1 MSNAAFAQ
9 APANSILAK
18 SDPNELSIK
27 LARLAALEAKELKVK
42 ARYVKY
48 GERHRASVAIVLDKA
63 KKAGIKVTPAEV
75 DRYLAENK

>member
-1 MSNAAFAQ
+1 MAHEAIAQ

-18 SDPNELSIK
+18 TDPNALAAK
-27 LARLAALEAKELKVK
+27 LARLEALEAKELKVK
-42 ARYVKY
+42 ARYQKY
-48 GERHRASVAIVLDKA
+48 GERHRATVAITLEKA